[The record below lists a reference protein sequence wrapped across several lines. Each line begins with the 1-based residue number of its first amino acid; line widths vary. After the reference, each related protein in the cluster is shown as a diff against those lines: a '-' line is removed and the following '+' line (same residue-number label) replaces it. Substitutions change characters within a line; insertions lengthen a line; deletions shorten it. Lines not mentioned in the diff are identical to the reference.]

1 MELTVWEH
9 ALEFNL
15 AIQRTKESRKVFPY
29 IHSPECEPLM
39 TKRNWK
45 RDRFREVALIILQ
58 ECQEPLT
65 AFDLCDR
72 VRNIKGRS
80 LDIMSQAV
88 RSYLAGDDRFGDHRR
103 LSRSDSR

>member
-1 MELTVWEH
+1 
-9 ALEFNL
+9 
-15 AIQRTKESRKVFPY
+15 
-29 IHSPECEPLM
+29 M

-88 RSYLAGDDRFGDHRR
+88 RSYLAGDDRFEIIEGSPQRFTVAD
-103 LSRSDSR
+103 RS